1 MFFNSIAKFNEYADS
16 LSGIQWPAIKP
27 TIAHAEKK
35 FIIPL
40 ISKALYEDLEVK
52 ATANTATGHEAE
64 LIELLRSAL
73 ASFAQYLY
81 VPIAEVQLSDK
92 GLRRGNSEAMPGAY
106 KYQVENLRK
115 ALLDRGLE
123 LLEEAIDFLNTES
136 QTEDKFVIWK
146 ASTAYTQYRSLFIAN
161 GQEFSTLYTSV
172 KYPHRLFA
180 LLRADMFNVQTL
192 TIAPAITESIYNAL
206 LAENKEDSPSFTAEE
221 TTLLQYLRYAIANL
235 TIARGIHSIVASMDE
250 NGVHVLSSTTDGST
264 ATSKRAAATPTAVE
278 NIVRIA
284 ESTGL
289 SWLDKAVT
297 YLNETATA
305 DIFPSWYTKLQAEA
319 TATAPLDNT
328 TFKGIFSM

>member
-1 MFFNSIAKFNEYADS
+1 MFFSTIAKLNEYADS
-16 LSGIQWPAIKP
+16 LSGIAWLSIKP
-27 TIAHAEKK
+27 SIAHAEKK

-40 ISKALYEDLEVK
+40 ISKALYTDLEVK
-52 ATANTATGHEAE
+52 ATANSATGHEADF
-64 LIELLRSAL
+64 IELLRSAL

-92 GLRRGNSEAMPGAY
+92 GLRRGNSEQQPGAY
-106 KYQVENLRK
+106 KYQVENLRE
-115 ALLDRGLE
+115 ALLYRGLE
-123 LLEEAIDFLNTES
+123 LLEDAIDFLNTES
-136 QTEDKFVIWK
+136 KTDGHFDLWK
-146 ASTAYTQYRSLFIAN
+146 SSTAYTQYRSLFIAN

-192 TIAPAITESIYNAL
+192 TIAPAITETIYNAL
-206 LAENKEDSPSFTAEE
+206 LEKNNQTSPSFSTEE

-264 ATSKRAAATPTAVE
+264 ATSKRTAAPPTAVE

-305 DIFPSWYTKLQAEA
+305 VIFPSWYEKLQAESE
-319 TATAPLDNT
+319 ATAPLDNT
-328 TFKGIFSM
+328 TFRGMFSM